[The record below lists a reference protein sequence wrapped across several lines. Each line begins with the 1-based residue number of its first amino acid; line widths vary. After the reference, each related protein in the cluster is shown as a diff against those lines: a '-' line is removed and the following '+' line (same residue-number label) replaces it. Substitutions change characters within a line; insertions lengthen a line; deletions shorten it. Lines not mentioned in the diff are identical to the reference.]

1 MQHSSVSSYVLI
13 QLIKLH
19 ILKLFI
25 KNHIMFSIL
34 FKIIG
39 GGRDEEK
46 NLASETIADLSL
58 GFIIHNS
65 CKIWHS
71 RTL

>member
-1 MQHSSVSSYVLI
+1 MQHSSVRSYVLI

-25 KNHIMFSIL
+25 KNHIMLSIL

-39 GGRDEEK
+39 GGDEEK

>member
-1 MQHSSVSSYVLI
+1 M

-25 KNHIMFSIL
+25 KNHIMLKVL
-34 FKIIG
+34 FKIMG
-39 GGRDEEK
+39 WNEEK
-46 NLASETIADLSL
+46 NLASETIAELSL
-58 GFIIHNS
+58 GFIIHNL